1 MEICFC
7 FLVNVYIYILNFG
20 IILALFLVI
29 RYEFD

>member
-1 MEICFC
+1 MEIC